1 MGSQSVGLAAA
12 FIAGLI
18 SFFSPCV
25 LPLVPVYLGYLSGQV
40 TTSQAGNRFR
50 TVSHALFFVL
60 GFGLV
65 FVLLGA
71 AAGLLGAALDPIIP
85 YVIKVGGLILIVFG
99 LHLLGLISIPL
110 LNVEK
115 RLDLRSGRKNYW
127 ASFLVGIVFAAG
139 WTPCI
144 GPVLTAI
151 LILAADS
158 QTAATGAVLLTAYA
172 LGLGAPFVVVASLM
186 EAVGPVL
193 RRSGRIMRAASMV
206 GGVLLVIMGFLLIT
220 GLFQTFVFWLNAQ
233 SAGGW

>member
-1 MGSQSVGLAAA
+1 
-12 FIAGLI
+12 
-18 SFFSPCV
+18 
-25 LPLVPVYLGYLSGQV
+25 
-40 TTSQAGNRFR
+40 
-50 TVSHALFFVL
+50 
-60 GFGLV
+60 
-65 FVLLGA
+65 
-71 AAGLLGAALDPIIP
+71 
-85 YVIKVGGLILIVFG
+85 
-99 LHLLGLISIPL
+99 LISIPL

-115 RLDLRSGRKNYW
+115 RLDLRSGCKNYW